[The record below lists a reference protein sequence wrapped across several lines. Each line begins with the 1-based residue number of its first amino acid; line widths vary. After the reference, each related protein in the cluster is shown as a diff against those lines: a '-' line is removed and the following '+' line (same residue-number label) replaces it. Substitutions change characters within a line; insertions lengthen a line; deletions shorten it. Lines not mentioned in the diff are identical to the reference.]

1 MTTFGIVVGGGPAPG
16 INGVIG
22 AATILARQHGASVIG
37 LRQGFQ
43 WLMQGDT
50 THTQALQASDVA
62 RLHEQG
68 GSLLQTSRANPTK
81 KPEDLERVVQG
92 LASLGIDRL
101 ISIGGDDTCHSAR
114 CVGEAAGDRLS
125 VVHVPKTIDN
135 DLPLPEGIPTFG
147 YETARETASRIL
159 TTLLE
164 DARTTARWYVVVLMG
179 RNAGHLA
186 QGAAK
191 SAGATVTLV
200 AEEFAPGPIRLD
212 DVAHIAEGCVVR
224 RTAIG
229 QPHGVIVLAEG
240 IGDRLDPADL
250 ADLPDVPLD
259 EHGHVR
265 LAELPLGKL
274 VRDRVQ
280 QGLVEIGI
288 QTTMVAK
295 DVGYELRCA
304 PPNAFDQEYTRDLG
318 AGAVRTLLA
327 GGSNVMITRQRQA
340 IVTIPFD
347 EIIDPET
354 GRTRVRLLDVRDAA
368 HETARALQVRLEPA
382 DIASDE
388 LVARIAEVTALSP
401 AAVRSRYGNA
411 S

>member
-1 MTTFGIVVGGGPAPG
+1 M
-16 INGVIG
+16 
-22 AATILARQHGASVIG
+22 ARQAGARVIG

-43 WLMQGDT
+43 WLMQGEID
-50 THTQALQASDVA
+50 HVLELRAVDVA
-62 RLHEQG
+62 RIHEQG
-68 GSLLQTSRANPTK
+68 GSVLQTSRANPTK
-81 KPEDLERVVQG
+81 KPEDLQRVVRALG
-92 LASLGIDRL
+92 ELGIDRL

-114 CVGEAAGDRLS
+114 CLGEAAGERLR

-147 YETARETASRIL
+147 YETARENAGRIL
-159 TTLLE
+159 TALLE

-200 AEEFAPGPIRLD
+200 AEEFDDGAIRLD
-212 DVAHIAEGCVVR
+212 DVARIIEGTIVK
-224 RTAIG
+224 RTALG
-229 QPHGVIVLAEG
+229 EPHGVIVLAEG

-250 ADLPDVPLD
+250 ADLPNVPLD

-280 QGLVEIGI
+280 AGLAEVGI
-288 QTTMVAK
+288 KTTMVAK

-327 GGSNVMITRQRQA
+327 GGANVMITRQNQE
-340 IVTIPFD
+340 ICTIPFD
-347 EIIDPET
+347 QILDPQT
-354 GRTRVRLLDVRDAA
+354 GRTRIRLLDVSSAA
-368 HETARALQVRLEPA
+368 YHTARALQVRLEA
-382 DIASDE
+382 DDLTDAE
-388 LVARIAEVTALSP
+388 LTARITAVTRLDG
-401 AAVRSRYGNA
+401 AAIRSRYAGP